1 MRPKIEEKIN
11 SKRKRKKK
19 KEIEIR
25 KMKTKS
31 GKKNKLNCPFIL

>member
-1 MRPKIEEKIN
+1 MRAKIEEKIN
-11 SKRKRKKK
+11 SKK

-31 GKKNKLNCPFIL
+31 GTKKQTK